1 MLALQHPPFEEASR
15 MYDRILVPVDG
26 SPFSEEVLPHALGI
40 VRATGVALSLLQ
52 VVDREDEQAEAARYV
67 GALASEMGADGR
79 VLVARGDPAET
90 ILAEAR
96 RVPGTLIAM
105 TSHGH
110 SGLMEA
116 MMGSV
121 AMRIVR
127 TGGDPVILYR
137 PRGVAVEGRRQ
148 AVKVNC
154 VLLPLD
160 GTQVSE
166 AMASQAAGMAQWLGA
181 DLNLV
186 QAITPE
192 ARPAADIPAGDV
204 MESSYV
210 RTRADD
216 YRTRYGVRTSW
227 EVLHGDP
234 ADAIARYL
242 DGRRDVLLAM
252 ATRARRPFEAA
263 ILGSVTAGC
272 LQKCG
277 VPIVT
282 RLP

>member
-1 MLALQHPPFEEASR
+1 

-26 SPFSEEVLPHALGI
+26 SAFSEEVVPHALGM
-40 VRATGVALSLLQ
+40 VRATGAALSLLQ
-52 VVDREDEQAEAARYV
+52 VVDREDERAEATRYV
-67 GALASEMGADGR
+67 GALATELGAEGR
-79 VLVARGDPAET
+79 AVLARGDLADT

-96 RVPGTLIAM
+96 RVPRTLIAM
-105 TSHGH
+105 TSHGR

-127 TGGDPVILYR
+127 TSGDPIVLYR
-137 PRGVAVEGRRQ
+137 PRGAAVEERRQ
-148 AVKVNC
+148 AVKISSV
-154 VLLPLD
+154 VLPLD
-160 GTQVSE
+160 GTPTSE
-166 AMASQAAGMAQWLGA
+166 EMASQAAGMAQWLGA
-181 DLNLV
+181 DLSLV
-186 QAITPE
+186 QAITLDGT
-192 ARPAADIPAGDV
+192 PAGIPAGDV

-210 RTRADD
+210 RSRAED
-216 YRTRYGVRTSW
+216 YRKRYGVRANW

-242 DGRRDVLLAM
+242 NERRDVLLAM
-252 ATRARRPFEAA
+252 ATHARRPLEAA

-272 LQKCG
+272 LRKCG

>member
-1 MLALQHPPFEEASR
+1 

-26 SPFSEEVLPHALGI
+26 SAFSEEVLPHALGI
-40 VRATGVALSLLQ
+40 VQATGAALTLLR
-52 VVDREDEQAEAARYV
+52 VVGREEDQAEAARYV
-67 GALASEMGADGR
+67 GALAAELSAEGR
-79 VLVARGDPAET
+79 TLVARGD
-90 ILAEAR
+90 LADEVLGEAR

-121 AMRIVR
+121 ALRIVR

-137 PRGVAVEGRRQ
+137 PRGAQVEGRRQ
-148 AVKVNC
+148 PMRVNT
-154 VLLPLD
+154 VVLPLD
-160 GTQVSE
+160 ATQVSE
-166 AMASQAAGMAQWLGA
+166 AMASQAAGMALWLGA
-181 DLNLV
+181 DLVVVEVISPDVKL
-186 QAITPE
+186 
-192 ARPAADIPAGDV
+192 AADIPPGDV

-210 RTRADD
+210 RTRAEE
-216 YRTRYGVRTSW
+216 YGTRYGVRTSW
-227 EVLHGDP
+227 EVLHGEP
-234 ADAIARYL
+234 AEAIARFL
-242 DGRRDVLLAM
+242 DERRDVMLAM
-252 ATRARRPFEAA
+252 VTHGRRPLETA

-272 LQKCG
+272 LHRCA

>member
-1 MLALQHPPFEEASR
+1 

-40 VRATGVALSLLQ
+40 VRATGVALSLLR
-52 VVDREDEQAEAARYV
+52 VVDRDDEQAEAARFV
-67 GALASEMGADGR
+67 GALAAEMGADGR
-79 VLVARGDPAET
+79 ALVARGDPAEA
-90 ILAEAR
+90 ILSEAR
-96 RVPGTLIAM
+96 RVPGTLVAM

-121 AMRIVR
+121 AMRVVR
-127 TGGDPVILYR
+127 TSGDPVILYR
-137 PRGVAVEGRRQ
+137 PRGAALDGRRQ
-148 AVKVNC
+148 ALKINS

-216 YRTRYGVRTSW
+216 YRTKYGVRTNW

-234 ADAIARYL
+234 AEAIARYL
-242 DGRRDVLLAM
+242 NGRRDVMLAM
-252 ATRARRPFEAA
+252 ATRARRPLEAA

-272 LQKCG
+272 LHKCG

>member
-1 MLALQHPPFEEASR
+1 

-40 VRATGVALSLLQ
+40 VRATGAALSLLQ

-67 GALASEMGADGR
+67 GALASELGADGR
-79 VLVARGDPAET
+79 ALVARGDLADT

-105 TSHGH
+105 TSHGR

-127 TGGDPVILYR
+127 ASGDPVILYR
-137 PRGVAVEGRRQ
+137 PRGAAVEGRRQ
-148 AVKVNC
+148 AVKINS

-181 DLNLV
+181 DLSLV
-186 QAITPE
+186 QAITPDS
-192 ARPAADIPAGDV
+192 RPGADIPASDV

-210 RTRADD
+210 RTRAED

-252 ATRARRPFEAA
+252 VTRARRPLEAA

-277 VPIVT
+277 VPVVT